1 MTLTFNC
8 LKFLIVPEKLSAKMG
23 HVNLSKKGGVKMAS
37 FRKRGSTWQYR
48 IKHKDPLTHEQIEVS
63 KGGFKTKKKHN

>member
-1 MTLTFNC
+1 M
-8 LKFLIVPEKLSAKMG
+8 
-23 HVNLSKKGGVKMAS
+23 KGGVKMAS

-63 KGGFKTKKKHN
+63 KGGFKTKKEAQLAARQEEIYVFFLTVPCLYSVSQSLR

>member
-1 MTLTFNC
+1 M
-8 LKFLIVPEKLSAKMG
+8 
-23 HVNLSKKGGVKMAS
+23 KGGVKMAS

-63 KGGFKTKKKHN
+63 KGDLKQKKKHN